1 MPFFSYKS
9 LLKDLK
15 TERISFVCVN
25 SYNIIIREKEK
36 KEENKINSYKY
47 HHKKNKNS
55 VKNSENKYFSKD
67 DDMSHSFCMLF

>member
-15 TERISFVCVN
+15 NERISFVCVN

-36 KEENKINSYKY
+36 KEENKKNSYKY
-47 HHKKNKNS
+47 HNKKNKNS

-67 DDMSHSFCMLF
+67 DDMSRSFCILL